1 MKILVERDNF
11 EEPKTGD
18 IVQTNIGVCMKVYAG
33 YVSLEGDNIGELNC
47 DCDVKVSKV
56 LIKSEDVVISKAEKE
71 KVYEVK
77 EEIYEIEKAEKTED
91 NDETKYKNEFFISRS
106 FIKFIGK
113 LTGNNIKKIF
123 RVDDSTMADCL
134 EDLIYGI
141 YKIYHNHR
149 DKIDDSEFMANELK
163 NMIYDFFHFLAKRI
177 NRTDKMLFDCI
188 DYFKN
193 LKQEDILEVYYDIL
207 KEYKLNALQFG
218 DLESVVYYFNKIGRL
233 VEIGRIEYFF
243 DNN

>member
-11 EEPKTGD
+11 EEPKAGD
-18 IVQTNIGVCMKVYAG
+18 IVQTNIGVCMKTYAG

-56 LIKSEDVVISKAEKE
+56 LIKSEDVVISKAQ
-71 KVYEVK
+71 K
-77 EEIYEIEKAEKTED
+77 EEIYEIEKPKEIED
-91 NDETKYKNEFFISRS
+91 NSKTKYKDEFFISEG

-123 RVDDSTMADCL
+123 KVDDSMADCL
-134 EDLIYGI
+134 NDLVYGI
-141 YKIYHNHR
+141 YTIYYNHR
-149 DKIDDSEFMANELK
+149 DKIDDNEFMTNELK
-163 NMIYDFFHFLAKRI
+163 NMIYDFFRFLAKRI

-193 LKQEDILEVYYDIL
+193 LKAEDISEIYCTLS
-207 KEYKLNALQFG
+207 KEYFLSGIQFG
-218 DLESVVYYFNKIGRL
+218 SLESVVYYFNKIGRL
-233 VEIGRIEYFF
+233 VEIGRIEHFY
-243 DNN
+243 DNI

>member
-47 DCDVKVSKV
+47 DCDVKVSQV
-56 LIKSEDVVISKAEKE
+56 LIKSEDVVISKAQ
-71 KVYEVK
+71 K
-77 EEIYEIEKAEKTED
+77 EEIYEVEKVEEIEDDSK
-91 NDETKYKNEFFISRS
+91 TKYKDEFFISEG

-123 RVDDSTMADCL
+123 KVEDSTMADCL
-134 EDLIYGI
+134 DDLVYGI
-141 YKIYHNHR
+141 YTIYHNHR
-149 DKIDDSEFMANELK
+149 YKIDDNEFMANELK
-163 NMIYDFFHFLAKRI
+163 NMVYDFFNLYKQVREVK
-177 NRTDKMLFDCI
+177 RTDKMLFDCI

-193 LKQEDILEVYYDIL
+193 LKQEDISEIYCNLC
-207 KEYKLNALQFG
+207 KEYFLRGVHFG
-218 DLESVVYYFNKIGRL
+218 SLESVVYYFNKIGRL
-233 VEIGRIEYFF
+233 VEIGRIEHFY
-243 DNN
+243 DNI

>member
-11 EEPKTGD
+11 EEPKAGD
-18 IVQTNIGVCMKVYAG
+18 IVQTNIGVCMKTYAG

-56 LIKSEDVVISKAEKE
+56 LIKSEDVVISEAQKE
-71 KVYEVK
+71 EVK
-77 EEIYEIEKAEKTED
+77 EEIYEVEKPEKTED
-91 NDETKYKNEFFISRS
+91 NSKTKYKDEFFISEN

-113 LTGNNIKKIF
+113 LTGNDIKNIFK
-123 RVDDSTMADCL
+123 VDDSTEMADCL
-134 EDLIYGI
+134 NDLVYGI
-141 YKIYHNHR
+141 YTIYYNHR
-149 DKIDDSEFMANELK
+149 DKIDDSEFMTNELK

-193 LKQEDILEVYYDIL
+193 LKAEDISEIYCNLFREHFLSGI
-207 KEYKLNALQFG
+207 QF
-218 DLESVVYYFNKIGRL
+218 DSLESVVYYFNKIGRL
-233 VEIGRIEYFF
+233 VEIGRIEHFY
-243 DNN
+243 DSI

>member
-11 EEPKTGD
+11 EEPKAGD
-18 IVQTNIGVCMKVYAG
+18 IVQTNIGVCMKTYAG

-56 LIKSEDVVISKAEKE
+56 LIKSEDVVISEAQKE
-71 KVYEVK
+71 EVK
-77 EEIYEIEKAEKTED
+77 EEIYEVEKPEKTED
-91 NDETKYKNEFFISRS
+91 NSKTKYKDEFFISEN

-113 LTGNNIKKIF
+113 LTGNDIKNIFK
-123 RVDDSTMADCL
+123 VDDSTEMADCL
-134 EDLIYGI
+134 NDLVYGI
-141 YKIYHNHR
+141 YTIYYNHR
-149 DKIDDSEFMANELK
+149 DKIDDSEFMTNELK

-193 LKQEDILEVYYDIL
+193 LKAEDISEIYCNLFREHFLSGI
-207 KEYKLNALQFG
+207 QFG
-218 DLESVVYYFNKIGRL
+218 SLESVVYYFNKIGRL
-233 VEIGRIEYFF
+233 VEIGRIEYFY
-243 DNN
+243 DNI